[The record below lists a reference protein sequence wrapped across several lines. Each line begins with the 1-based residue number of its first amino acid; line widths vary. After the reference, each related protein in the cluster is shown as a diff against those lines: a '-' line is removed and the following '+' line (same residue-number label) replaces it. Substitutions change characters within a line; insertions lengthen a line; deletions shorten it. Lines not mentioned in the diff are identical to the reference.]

1 MLSTNHEEVHMS
13 DVNNLMTGFLT
24 ATTKGSS
31 NKKSYEF
38 NEVLGIM
45 AMFQSGLKPQ
55 QVAELTG
62 RSVHTLR
69 YKFLEGEI
77 ELNGVKTIRSIK
89 RFSSLQEIYA
99 HYKVEVPADLDADV
113 KERIEAYKAT
123 LGSKLEATA

>member
-1 MLSTNHEEVHMS
+1 MS
-13 DVNNLMTGFLT
+13 NDLVQGFLN
-24 ATTKGSS
+24 ATSS
-31 NKKSYEF
+31 KASSKKTYEI

-77 ELNGVKTIRSIK
+77 ELNGVKTVRSVK
-89 RFSSLQEIYA
+89 RFANIEELFA
-99 HYKVEVPADLDADV
+99 HYKTPYVDAADV
-113 KERIEAYKAT
+113 AARIQQWKDGLTATEAA
-123 LGSKLEATA
+123 S